1 MGGLFNLVLG
11 VAVQHVFGGD
21 SLNGQ
26 DDIAGAQI
34 GRGRLTARSDLTGRN
49 SRLPRFPPPHHL
61 INGAQ
66 ATTTR
71 PNKGGMTGPVR
82 GFGLFSITG
91 ASET

>member
-34 GRGRLTARSDLTGRN
+34 GHGRLTARSDLTGRN
-49 SRLPRFPPPHHL
+49 S
-61 INGAQ
+61 
-66 ATTTR
+66 
-71 PNKGGMTGPVR
+71 
-82 GFGLFSITG
+82 
-91 ASET
+91 